1 MSKYELTVGLEI
13 HCHLNT
19 QTKIFCRCAN
29 AEAEP
34 NTNVCPACLGM
45 PGALPVASR
54 AAIEKTIVAGLAFDC
69 KINDLAVFERKNY
82 FYPDLPKG
90 YQITQNDFPICLG
103 GRVTLGNNKTIRLN
117 RIHLEED
124 AGKLVHDEVRGETLV
139 DYNRGGCALIEMV
152 TEPDITSAAEAV
164 EFLEEVRSRLLFA
177 GVSFARMEEGELRFD
192 VNISLKKK
200 GAKQFGNRVEMKNLN
215 SFKMVARAI
224 EFEANRQ
231 EALLENGREITVE
244 TRKWNDGKGISTPMR
259 SKEASTDY
267 RYFPDPDQYPIKIT
281 KEDVNRLRDTL
292 PKLAHELQAEF
303 VALGLPEYDADILTR
318 DKGLAEFFKECLSG
332 RCPSAPTPKELSNWI
347 LGDVLSRTTNFE
359 IKITPTQLVDVI
371 NMVNS
376 NQITR
381 KNAPTLLD
389 ALWGTDK
396 GAKKVAEK
404 LGLLGGVD
412 ASELGKIIDEIL
424 ATNPKAVADRATTFL
439 MGQIMKATKGKADAN
454 IAREMLL
461 AKLGGG

>member
-19 QTKIFCRCAN
+19 RTKIFCRCAN

-45 PGALPVASR
+45 PGALPVVSR
-54 AAIEKTIVAGLAFDC
+54 ATIEKTILAGLAFDC
-69 KINDLAVFERKNY
+69 KINNLSVFERKNY

-103 GRVTLGNNKTIRLN
+103 GQVALAGGKKIRLN

-152 TEPDITSAAEAV
+152 TEPDISSASEAV
-164 EFLEEVRSRLLFA
+164 AFLEEVRSRLLFS

-200 GAKQFGNRVEMKNLN
+200 GAKKFGNRVEMKNLN

-231 EALLENGREITVE
+231 EQLLENGREVAVE

-267 RYFPDPDQYPIKIT
+267 RYFPDPDQYPIRIT
-281 KEDVNRLRDTL
+281 KDDVAKLRGAL
-292 PKLAHELQAEF
+292 PKLAHVLRKEF
-303 VALGLPEYDADILTR
+303 IDLGLPEYDSDILTR
-318 DKGLAEFFKECLSG
+318 DKTLATFFQDCHSLNIN
-332 RCPSAPTPKELSNWI
+332 AKELSNWI
-347 LGDVLSRTTNFE
+347 LGDVLSRATNFE
-359 IKITPTQLVDVI
+359 IKIAPTQLVDVI

-381 KNAPTLLD
+381 KNAPVLLD
-389 ALWGTDK
+389 SLWGVNK
-396 GAKKVAEK
+396 GAKDVAGK

-424 ATNPKAVADRATTFL
+424 GNNPKAVADNATTFL

-454 IAREMLL
+454 AAQTLL
-461 AKLGGG
+461 QEKLG